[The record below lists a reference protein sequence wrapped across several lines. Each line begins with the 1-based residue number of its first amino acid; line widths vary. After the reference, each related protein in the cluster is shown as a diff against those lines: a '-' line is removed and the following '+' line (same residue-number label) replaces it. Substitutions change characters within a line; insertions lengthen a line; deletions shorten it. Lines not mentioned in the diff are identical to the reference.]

1 MSPTESCTRI
11 LICDD
16 SRTYRE
22 AMRRFI
28 EHDRD
33 LCVVDAVA
41 TGEEAVER
49 LPKLAPDLVVMD
61 LELPGMDGVEAV
73 ERILAAHPVPIL
85 MLSAHTHRGSLEA
98 ARAMSAGA
106 IDARSKLEITP
117 TEPLT
122 ARAVAFRRYLKRL
135 SYARVAAPRRPT
147 PRPATTAD
155 RLPAAVSMIGIAAS
169 TGGPRALEQILRA
182 LPADFPVPVLAIQH
196 ITTGFLDGL
205 LSWLGSVTDV
215 PVAKAVPGAPVRRGV
230 WFAPE
235 DVHLAVDRRG
245 RLHFDR
251 ETVSGWYRP
260 SADVL
265 FTSMA
270 ASAGPGAV
278 AVVLTGM
285 GSDGAD
291 GVAAIR
297 AGRGFVI
304 AQDEQTSAIYGMPRA
319 AAEQGADVILALD
332 EIGGLLTRLGHRFAV
347 A

>member
-1 MSPTESCTRI
+1 MTSPRSCIRI

-28 EHDRD
+28 EHDQD

-49 LPKLAPDLVVMD
+49 LTQLHPDLVLMD

-73 ERILAAHPVPIL
+73 ERILAAQPVPIL
-85 MLSAHTHRGSLEA
+85 MLSAHTRRGSVEA

-106 IDARSKLEITP
+106 IDARSKLDITP
-117 TEPLT
+117 TDPLS
-122 ARAVAFRRYLKRL
+122 ARSVAFRRYLKRL
-135 SYARVAAPRRPT
+135 GHARVASRRRAAPPV
-147 PRPATTAD
+147 TTAHE
-155 RLPAAVSMIGIAAS
+155 LPSAVSMIGIAAS
-169 TGGPRALEQILRA
+169 TGGPRALEQVLRA
-182 LPADFPVPVLAIQH
+182 LPDDFPVPVLVVQH

-205 LSWLGSVTDV
+205 LSWIGPISAV
-215 PVAKAVPGAPVRRGV
+215 PVAKAVDGAPVSRGV

-235 DVHLAVDRRG
+235 DVHLVVDHRG

-260 SADVL
+260 SADIL

-270 ASAGPGAV
+270 AAAGGRAV

-285 GSDGAD
+285 GSDGAE

-297 AGRGFVI
+297 ASQGFVI
-304 AQDEQTSAIYGMPRA
+304 AQDEQSSAIYGMPKA
-319 AAEQGADVILALD
+319 AAEQGADLVLPLE
-332 EIGGLLTRLGHRFAV
+332 EIGDVLGRLGRRAP
-347 A
+347 AA